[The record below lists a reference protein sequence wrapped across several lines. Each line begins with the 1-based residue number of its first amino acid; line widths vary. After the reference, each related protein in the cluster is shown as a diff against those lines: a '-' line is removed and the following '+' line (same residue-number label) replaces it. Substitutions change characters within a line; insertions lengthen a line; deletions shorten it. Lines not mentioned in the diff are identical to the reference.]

1 MSDPKKEQ
9 KKDLDQ
15 PILPSGLNPESDI
28 PPDADIEERFND
40 FWKKNG
46 AGIFGGIAIGA
57 LVVVGIQLF
66 QYFDEKKEAALR
78 DAFAETT
85 TTEAKLQ
92 FAEEHAE
99 HQLGALAQ
107 LQVADARYNE
117 GNFQAAA
124 DNYSL
129 AARGFMDPT
138 LSSRALVGQGVSLL
152 RAGSTEAGQSV
163 LEAVALDPSA
173 LDVTRGEAA
182 YHLAVSYW
190 EVGDTERVSE
200 VTDIIL
206 ELEAPYW
213 VFRANSLRERLGV
226 EAAS

>member
-1 MSDPKKEQ
+1 MTDQKKEP
-9 KKDLDQ
+9 KEPRQ
-15 PILPSGLNPESDI
+15 PIAPAGLNPESDI
-28 PPDADIEERFND
+28 PPDADLEERFND

-57 LVVVGIQLF
+57 VVVVGIQLF
-66 QYFDEKKEAALR
+66 QYFDEKNEAAVR
-78 DAFAETT
+78 AAFAEAT

-92 FAEEHAE
+92 FADENPD

-107 LQVADARYNE
+107 LQIADARFNE

-124 DNYSL
+124 DTYAI
-129 AARGFMDPT
+129 AAKGFIDPT
-138 LSSRALVGQGVSLL
+138 LSSRALLGQGMSLL
-152 RAGSTEAGQSV
+152 RAGSTESGRSV

-173 LDVTRGEAA
+173 LDSTRGEAA

-190 EVGDTERVSE
+190 EAGDTERVTE

-213 VFRANSLRERLGV
+213 VFRANSLRDRLGV